1 MLRIIA
7 GSLKGRNLFSPKS
20 DQTRPTSSRLRG
32 AVFNMLQQE
41 IENASFLDIF
51 SGSGAMGIEA
61 LSRGASFA
69 AFIDSGKEAV
79 KVIERNID
87 QCDLKQR
94 SLVLMGDYLRML
106 DRLMKSPRRFDIL
119 FTDAPYDLVESS
131 QMLVDWLE
139 KNPLIHPEGR
149 LLIEDTHKEPP
160 QSSKFSHLSTRS
172 SGKTFLHDFR
182 I

>member
-1 MLRIIA
+1 MRIIA
-7 GSLKGRNLFSPKS
+7 GTLKGRNLVSPKG
-20 DQTRPTSSRLRG
+20 DQTRPTSAKLRG

-41 IENASFLDIF
+41 LENSSFLDIF

-69 AFIDSGKEAV
+69 AFIDASRDAV
-79 KVIERNID
+79 KTIERNIE
-87 QCDLKQR
+87 QFDLKNR
-94 SLVLMGDYLRML
+94 SLILMGDYLRML

-131 QMLVDWLE
+131 QTLVDWLE
-139 KNPLIHPEGR
+139 EHPLINPEGR
-149 LLIEDTHKEPP
+149 LLIEDTHKVAP
-160 QSSKFSHLSTRS
+160 QSKKFSHLSTRS

-182 I
+182 T